1 MIGSMGRSRAL
12 RTVENSLR
20 RMGYA
25 RVAGVDEAGRGCLA
39 GPVVAAA
46 VVLDPTKYIPGL
58 RDSKLL
64 SPKERDRLYEEILAA
79 AEWTTVAVEA
89 DEIDRL
95 NIHKA
100 SLLAMRDAVF
110 LIHPLPDFVLVDAF
124 SIPDLL
130 VPQRGIVKG
139 DKRCSVIAAASIIAK
154 VTRDRQME
162 VLHGRYPEY
171 GFDRHKGY
179 GTAVHLDA
187 IAKFGCSGVHRRSF
201 GPCC

>member
-12 RTVENSLR
+12 RTVENSIR

-46 VVLDPTKYIPGL
+46 VVLDPTRYIPGL

-64 SPKERDRLYEEILAA
+64 SPKERGRLYEKILAA
-79 AEWTTVAVEA
+79 SEWATVAVEA

-100 SLLAMRDAVF
+100 SLLAMRDAVIS
-110 LIHPLPDFVLVDAF
+110 LHALPDFVLVDAF

-139 DKRCSVIAAASIIAK
+139 DKRCAVIAAASIIAK

-162 VLHGRYPEY
+162 VLHGRHPEY

-179 GTAVHLDA
+179 GTAVHFDA

-201 GPCC
+201 GPCS